1 MNQEGL
7 RMKEQVGNA
16 TSASGATSA
25 DSAAD
30 ATAIIQEALETFV
43 DKVRK
48 DDQVIAAVL
57 YGSLS
62 YDTVWE
68 KSDIDLKLIVQDQK
82 LRRSFMCF
90 VENDVPINAS
100 IQTRDD
106 FKRWIERSVQTSFE
120 HSMLYR
126 SKLLFTKDPS
136 IEAYFEEIRYIG
148 ERDRQLQLMRLGC
161 HVLGM
166 QAKAEKWMYV
176 KQDATYSGFWI
187 IRMVDLLA
195 QMEVI
200 LHKEVPMR
208 ESVQQALKFNPTFF
222 DEIYSGLVCG
232 EATEQKV
239 RAALKSID
247 SYLGERSER
256 LFEPIL
262 AYLKEEA
269 DVRTT
274 TDIVERFSKVIRL
287 DAGPVTSACD
297 LLAQQGLL
305 IKLESEV
312 KATPKSRIE
321 LTEPAYLYENL
332 DDLEWEM

>member
-1 MNQEGL
+1 MS
-7 RMKEQVGNA
+7 EQVGNA
-16 TSASGATSA
+16 LST
-25 DSAAD
+25 AD
-30 ATAIIQEALETFV
+30 ATVIIQEALETFV

-82 LRRSFMCF
+82 LKRSFMCF

-106 FKRWIERSVQTSFE
+106 FKRWIERSVQTSIE

-148 ERDRQLQLMRLGC
+148 ERDRQLQLIRLGC
-161 HVLGM
+161 HVLGI

-176 KQDATYSGFWI
+176 KGDATYSGFWI

-195 QMEVI
+195 QIEVI

-208 ESVQQALKFNPTFF
+208 ESVQQALKLNPSFF
-222 DEIYSGLVCG
+222 EEIYTGLVCG
-232 EATEQKV
+232 EVTEQKV
-239 RAALKSID
+239 RTALQSID
-247 SYLGERSER
+247 SYLSERAER

-305 IKLESEV
+305 AKLESEV

-332 DDLEWEM
+332 DDMEWEM